1 MQTKKEKIEAEALAL
16 WSKKGNATY
25 PAAVFVQ
32 SLNVQEKY
40 NFLDF
45 CGKKYSPVN
54 KLEVTNSKWG
64 SHVGW
69 LNRSVIEAFAEIFMG
84 EANEQQ
90 QVN

>member
-1 MQTKKEKIEAEALAL
+1 MKTKKEKIEAEALAL

-32 SLNVQEKY
+32 SLNVQQKY

-45 CGKKYSPVN
+45 CGKKYLPVS

-69 LNRSVIEAFAEIFMG
+69 LNRSVIESFAEIFMG

-90 QVN
+90 